1 MAGVGFYPSL
11 YGTEWASVS
20 KRWSA
25 AVRDMIDVSFA
36 MVMGTI
42 CHTQL
47 LRVKRWKSED
57 LQCRMREYRQSYE
70 E

>member
-1 MAGVGFYPSL
+1 M
-11 YGTEWASVS
+11 S